1 MQYVATLQVEHIYHF
16 GTGDTPDAAL
26 DEFIEGG
33 DFQEHCEQYDVADGE
48 VIEVP
53 AIKAYSFDEMD
64 EEERSMAE
72 CEGWSWVTRNEIA
85 KTRTVTYKT
94 VTD

>member
-1 MQYVATLQVEHIYHF
+1 MQYVATLQDEAIYHL

-53 AIKAYSFDEMD
+53 VLKAYSIDEMD
-64 EEERSMAE
+64 EEERAMAYD
-72 CEGWSWVTRNEIA
+72 EGWGWITRNEVV
-85 KTRTVTYKT
+85 KTRTVTYRAEK
-94 VTD
+94 